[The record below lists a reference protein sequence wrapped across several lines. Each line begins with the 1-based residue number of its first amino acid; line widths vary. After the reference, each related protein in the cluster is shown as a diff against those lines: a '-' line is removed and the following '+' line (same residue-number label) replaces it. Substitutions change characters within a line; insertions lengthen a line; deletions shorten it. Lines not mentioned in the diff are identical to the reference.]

1 MISDIIKK
9 IDLIDNKEIL
19 IKGNIYIYGA
29 GKYGKSLLKSLL
41 KMNVKFGG
49 FLDKNRNDEVD
60 GYCCVRLS
68 DPECN
73 KCKNTSDVVILIG
86 IHNRDTDPYQIKSEL
101 NKLGFK
107 NVYTPVEYYHEL
119 PEGVDNPYWL
129 AKSEFYKKN
138 IDNISYVYSKIEN
151 KKVFIDILKYRLGYT
166 NALKF
171 AKSYAQYRPDPI
183 LKNIEYSNFVDAGA
197 YNGDTIQDFILSGI
211 NIINYY
217 AYEPNLNNYT
227 ELASSLK
234 EYNFKK
240 YLFPAALSNIN
251 GQAKFQSDGE
261 SSNCAQ
267 LIKKGEAYVT
277 VPLIKLDDSLQ
288 GVDIDF
294 IKMDIEGL
302 EKSAILGAIKIL
314 KDQKP
319 VLGICV
325 YHKPDDLLTILQLIE
340 NILPEVYKYYLYQH
354 ELNTFEIVL
363 YAIPR

>member
-1 MISDIIKK
+1 M
-9 IDLIDNKEIL
+9 
-19 IKGNIYIYGA
+19 
-29 GKYGKSLLKSLL
+29 
-41 KMNVKFGG
+41 
-49 FLDKNRNDEVD
+49 
-60 GYCCVRLS
+60 
-68 DPECN
+68 
-73 KCKNTSDVVILIG
+73 
-86 IHNRDTDPYQIKSEL
+86 
-101 NKLGFK
+101 
-107 NVYTPVEYYHEL
+107 
-119 PEGVDNPYWL
+119 
-129 AKSEFYKKN
+129 
-138 IDNISYVYSKIEN
+138 
-151 KKVFIDILKYRLGYT
+151 
-166 NALKF
+166 
-171 AKSYAQYRPDPI
+171 
-183 LKNIEYSNFVDAGA
+183 KNIEYSNFVDAGA

-217 AYEPNLNNYT
+217 AYEPNLNNYK

-319 VLGICV
+319 
-325 YHKPDDLLTILQLIE
+325 DDLLTILQLIE